1 MKTLILLSIESKI
14 LLIPLLWH
22 LINKGYADA
31 AYFEKNRNIELK
43 NRCKVINLKDVG
55 ANSNYVISNNYLR
68 NHLSIHYCDKLQ
80 AGNGRYL
87 KYDLS
92 TNLYQQHL
100 PRLVIRYL
108 QSRLRNIWSSQKSIR
123 SETDQEMK
131 ALLIT
136 PVIDIDNPPSNLY

>member
-1 MKTLILLSIESKI
+1 MQSDKFK
-14 LLIPLLWH
+14 
-22 LINKGYADA
+22 
-31 AYFEKNRNIELK
+31 
-43 NRCKVINLKDVG
+43 RCRC
-55 ANSNYVISNNYLR
+55 NYVISNNYLR
-68 NHLSIHYCDKLQ
+68 NHLSIHCCDKLQ

-92 TNLYQQHL
+92 TNLYQQHM

-136 PVIDIDNPPSNLY
+136 PVIDIDSPPSNLY